1 MLKYFVLIFTTVF
14 YVGCSSQNEISKSSN
29 NINVEM
35 LTDTVQASSD
45 DMMNLF
51 IDGSVAE
58 AEGNYDAAVNYF
70 NNVLKYEKKPGVYYA
85 LAKNYL
91 YLNKLSLALQNAKKA
106 VGMDSTQ
113 IDFYNV
119 LSDIYMN
126 GNQPDSAAVV
136 LNKIIQIDSSNL
148 NAYYRLAGI
157 YEKDKP
163 MKAISIYNKITSVI
177 GPDWNVLMHVAEI
190 YSTLGNYTEAA
201 GTIEQLLTID
211 PNNFALQK
219 LLSEYYQRADKYDKA
234 LKVINE
240 VLKSNPED
248 LDALNRK
255 AQIYLAKNDWE
266 SAAKVYDYI
275 LNKPKIP
282 VDLKIKIGASYFE
295 QSFKDST
302 LLPIAE
308 KFFKTIDKDTAI
320 WQVKM
325 YLGAIAI
332 NQKKDSLAL
341 KDFKAA
347 TKLASWNVET
357 WVRLGGLYFDN
368 KKYDDAS
375 KVMTEAIKSFP
386 EDFRV
391 NLILG
396 LSLAQSNHNKKAK
409 PYLKKAV
416 QLNPKDITAL
426 SAYGFTLS
434 QLKENTEAIKYLN
447 RALKISPNDVNLLG
461 TLGLIYDGQ
470 KDWVKCDSIYEKA
483 LAIDSTNALINNNY
497 AYSLSERGIKLDRAM
512 KMAKIAINAEPTNS
526 SYLDTMGWIYFK
538 MNDFDSAKKY
548 VKKSIKINNK
558 NSDVYEHLGD
568 IESKMGNKKE
578 AIQAWQ
584 KALDLNKDST
594 ELKQKIAKGES

>member
-1 MLKYFVLIFTTVF
+1 MLKYFVLIITFLF
-14 YVGCSSQNEISKSSN
+14 YIGCSSQKEITNNDNSESS
-29 NINVEM
+29 I
-35 LTDTVQASSD
+35 TADTLQILND
-45 DMMNLF
+45 DAMNLF
-51 IDGSVAE
+51 IDGSIAE
-58 AEGNYDAAVNYF
+58 AKGEYDSAINYF
-70 NNVLKYEKKPGVYYA
+70 KNVLQFEKKPGVYYA

-106 VGMDSTQ
+106 VGLDSTR
-113 IDFYNV
+113 IDFYNI
-119 LSDIYMN
+119 LSDIYSN
-126 GNQPDSAAVV
+126 GNQYDSAAVV
-136 LNKIIQIDSSNL
+136 LNKIIQIDSSDL
-148 NAYYRLAGI
+148 NAYYRLARI
-157 YEKDKP
+157 YENNKP
-163 MKAISIYNKITSVI
+163 MKAISIYNKITNVI

-190 YSTLGNYTEAA
+190 YSNLGNFSDAA
-201 GTIEQLLTID
+201 NTIKQLLTID

-219 LLSEYYQRADKYDKA
+219 LLSEYYQRSKNYDEA

-240 VLKSNPED
+240 VLQSNPDD

-255 AQIYLAKNDWE
+255 AQIYLAENNWV
-266 SAAKVYDYI
+266 SASKEYDYI
-275 LNKPKIP
+275 LSKPNVP

-308 KFFKTIDKDTAI
+308 KFFKTIDKDTAV

-332 NQKKDSLAL
+332 NQKKDSLAID
-341 KDFKAA
+341 DFKEA

-368 KKYDDAS
+368 KKYEDAA

-386 EDFRV
+386 EDFRI

-396 LSLAQSNHNKKAK
+396 LSLAQSNHNKEAK

-416 QLNPKDITAL
+416 DLNPKDITAL

-447 RALKISPNDVNLLG
+447 EALKISPNDVNLLG
-461 TLGLIYDGQ
+461 TLGLIYDGE

-483 LAIDSTNALINNNY
+483 LEIDSTNALINNNY
-497 AYSLSERGIKLDRAM
+497 AYSLSERGIKLDKAL
-512 KMAKIAINAEPTNS
+512 KMAKVAIKAEPTNS

-538 MNDFDSAKKY
+538 MDDYGKAKDY
-548 VKKSIKINNK
+548 VDKSIKINSK

-568 IESKMGNKKE
+568 IENKMGNKKE
-578 AIQAWQ
+578 AKHAWE
-584 KALDLNKDST
+584 KALDLNKNKA
-594 ELKQKIAKGES
+594 ELKQKIEKGES